1 MQLRAPSQVQKF
13 LDSVLFSSAVR
24 IFRGSVCMGFPFL
37 TRTPNIWTLR
47 YAHDK
52 VVQNAFDTLEN
63 HMLLLFSFFSL
74 KTLQS
79 LLRRLTTGF
88 WCHGRPKNPLKDR
101 RIKFVLPH
109 WIFMVPIASAVTI
122 LHGNGV
128 LRETTA
134 VLHMVRPRELHG
146 KRKGRNVG
154 RYIATIIDWT
164 DVFLTLVELK

>member
-1 MQLRAPSQVQKF
+1 MILSCAYGVVEYFQKSRPPTCSYVRRKICHKF

-24 IFRGSVCMGFPFL
+24 IFRSSVCMGFPFL

-74 KTLQS
+74 KTLKR

-88 WCHGRPKNPLKDR
+88 WCHGRRKNLLKDR

-109 WIFMVPIASAVTI
+109 
-122 LHGNGV
+122 
-128 LRETTA
+128 
-134 VLHMVRPRELHG
+134 
-146 KRKGRNVG
+146 
-154 RYIATIIDWT
+154 
-164 DVFLTLVELK
+164 